1 MYCVKAITKSKVKVY
16 LAHMKITK
24 EIKVAV
30 LVILSIVLFYW
41 GFAFLKGK
49 NLFDSR
55 TKLYAIYD
63 NVAGLVEAAPVTIN
77 GLIIGKVNTIE
88 MLPDGKMKVELVIT
102 NEQINIAKSSIA
114 QIMDSGL
121 IGGREIAIINNFSDT
136 NYVQSGDKL
145 KTSNKLGLTDELA
158 NQIGPVKDKVEV
170 LLENANKLIENLN
183 ATLDASTQQKLKASI
198 ASLELTMSEFSKIS
212 KNANEILSE
221 NKSKLNTT
229 LSNFEKS
236 SGNLNSM
243 TTSLEKANLAATVK
257 KLEATLTNVNGIM
270 ANLEQGKGSMGK
282 LLNDDVMYT
291 NLTKTSKELELL
303 LQDLRLNPTRY
314 VNVSVFGKKNK
325 PYVAPVTEQNI
336 EQPKN

>member
-1 MYCVKAITKSKVKVY
+1 
-16 LAHMKITK
+16 MKITR

-41 GFAFLKGK
+41 GFTFLKGR
-49 NLFDSR
+49 NLFDNSN
-55 TKLYAIYD
+55 KLYAVYD
-63 NVAGLVEAAPVTIN
+63 NVAGLVVSAPVTIN
-77 GLIIGKVNTIE
+77 GLNIGKVNTIE
-88 MLPDGKMKVELVIT
+88 MLPDGKMKVELIIT
-102 NEQINIAKSSIA
+102 NEQIQIAKSSIA

-121 IGGREIAIINNFSDT
+121 IGGREIAILNNFSDK
-136 NYVQSGDKL
+136 NYTESGDTL
-145 KTSNKLGLTDELA
+145 KTSDKLGLTAELA
-158 NQIGPVKDKVEV
+158 NQIGPVKDKVEI
-170 LLENANKLIENLN
+170 LLENANKLIESLN
-183 ATLDASTQQKLKASI
+183 ATLDATTQQKLKSAI
-198 ASLELTMSEFSKIS
+198 ASLEVTMAEFSQTS
-212 KNANEILSE
+212 KSINGILAE

-229 LSNFEKS
+229 LSNFEKT

-243 TTSLEKANLAATVK
+243 SSSLDKADLGATVK
-257 KLEATLTNVNGIM
+257 KLEATLTSVNGMM

-282 LLNDDVMYT
+282 LLSDDAMYN

-325 PYVAPVTEQNI
+325 PYIAPTTEPII

>member
-1 MYCVKAITKSKVKVY
+1 
-16 LAHMKITK
+16 MKITK

-49 NLFDSR
+49 NLFDTS
-55 TKLYAIYD
+55 TKLYAVYD
-63 NVAGLVEAAPVTIN
+63 NVAGLVEAAPVTLN

-102 NEQINIAKSSIA
+102 NEQIKIAKSSEA

-121 IGGREIAIINNFSDT
+121 IGGREIAILNNFSDT
-136 NYVQSGDKL
+136 NYTQSGDVL
-145 KTSNKLGLTDELA
+145 KTSNKLGLTAELA

-183 ATLDASTQQKLKASI
+183 TTLDASTQQKLKASI
-198 ASLELTMSEFSKIS
+198 ASLEKTMSEFSQIS

-229 LSNFEKS
+229 LSNFEKTS
-236 SGNLNSM
+236 SNLNSM
-243 TTSLEKANLAATVK
+243 TTSLEKANLGATVK

-282 LLNDDVMYT
+282 LLNDDAIYT
-291 NLTKTSKELELL
+291 NLAKTSKELELL

-325 PYVAPVTEQNI
+325 PYVAPATEQNI
-336 EQPKN
+336 EQPKD

>member
-1 MYCVKAITKSKVKVY
+1 
-16 LAHMKITK
+16 MKITR

-41 GFAFLKGK
+41 GFTFLKGR
-49 NLFDSR
+49 NLFDNSN
-55 TKLYAIYD
+55 KLYAVYD
-63 NVAGLVEAAPVTIN
+63 NVSGLVVSAPVTIN
-77 GLIIGKVNTIE
+77 GLNIGKVNSIE
-88 MLPDGKMKVELVIT
+88 ILPTGKMKVELLIT
-102 NEQINIAKSSIA
+102 NEQIQIAKSSIA

-121 IGGREIAIINNFSDT
+121 IGGREIAILNNFSDK
-136 NYVQSGDKL
+136 NFVASGDVL
-145 KTSNKLGLTDELA
+145 KTSDKLGLTAELA

-183 ATLDASTQQKLKASI
+183 ATLDASTQQKLKSAI
-198 ASLELTMSEFSKIS
+198 ASLEVTMAEFSQTS
-212 KNANEILSE
+212 KSINGILAD
-221 NKSKLNTT
+221 NKSKLTTT
-229 LSNFEKS
+229 LANFEKT

-243 TTSLEKANLAATVK
+243 TSSLEKADLGATVK
-257 KLEATLTNVNGIM
+257 KLEATLTSVNGMM

-282 LLNDDVMYT
+282 LLSDDAMYN

-325 PYVAPVTEQNI
+325 PYVAPTNEPII

>member
-1 MYCVKAITKSKVKVY
+1 
-16 LAHMKITK
+16 MKITR

-41 GFAFLKGK
+41 GFVFLKGK
-49 NLFDSR
+49 NLFDSSN
-55 TKLYAIYD
+55 KLYAVYD
-63 NVAGLVEAAPVTIN
+63 NVAGLVISAPVTIN
-77 GLIIGKVNTIE
+77 GLNIGKVNTIE
-88 MLPDGKMKVELVIT
+88 MLPDGKMRVELVIT
-102 NEQINIAKSSIA
+102 NEQIQIAKSSIA

-121 IGGREIAIINNFSDT
+121 IGGREIAILNNFSDK
-136 NYVQSGDKL
+136 NFVESGDTL
-145 KTSNKLGLTDELA
+145 KTSDKLGLTAELA

-170 LLENANKLIENLN
+170 LLENANKLIESLN
-183 ATLDASTQQKLKASI
+183 ATLDVTTQQKLRSSI
-198 ASLELTMSEFSKIS
+198 ASLEATMAEFSQAS
-212 KNANEILSE
+212 KSVNGILDD
-221 NKSKLNTT
+221 NKSKLNTMVT
-229 LSNFEKS
+229 NFEKTS
-236 SGNLNSM
+236 SNLNSM
-243 TTSLEKANLAATVK
+243 SSSLEKADLGATVK

-282 LLNDDVMYT
+282 LLSDDAMYN

-325 PYVAPVTEQNI
+325 PYVAPTTEPII

>member
-1 MYCVKAITKSKVKVY
+1 
-16 LAHMKITK
+16 MKITK

-49 NLFDSR
+49 NLFDTS
-55 TKLYAIYD
+55 TKLYAVYD
-63 NVAGLVEAAPVTIN
+63 NVSGLVEAAPVTIN
-77 GLIIGKVNTIE
+77 GLIIGKVNAIE
-88 MLPDGKMKVELVIT
+88 MLPDGKMKVEIVIT
-102 NEQINIAKSSIA
+102 NEQIKIAKSSEA

-136 NYVQSGDKL
+136 NYTQSGDVL
-145 KTSNKLGLTDELA
+145 KASNKLGLTDELA

-183 ATLDASTQQKLKASI
+183 ATLDASTQQKLKSSI
-198 ASLELTMSEFSKIS
+198 ASLELTMSEFSQIS

-229 LSNFEKS
+229 FSNFEKT
-236 SGNLNSM
+236 SGNLNTM
-243 TTSLEKANLAATVK
+243 TTSLEKANLGATVK
-257 KLEATLTNVNGIM
+257 KLEATLTSVNGIM

-282 LLNDDVMYT
+282 LLNDDAMYT

-325 PYVAPVTEQNI
+325 PYVAPATEQNI

>member
-1 MYCVKAITKSKVKVY
+1 MFFKKYII
-16 LAHMKITK
+16 LKITR

-41 GFAFLKGK
+41 GFVFLKGR
-49 NLFDSR
+49 NLFDNSN
-55 TKLYAIYD
+55 KLYAVYD
-63 NVAGLVEAAPVTIN
+63 NVAGLVVSAPVTIN
-77 GLIIGKVNTIE
+77 GLNIGKVNTIE
-88 MLPDGKMKVELVIT
+88 MLPNGKMKVELVIT
-102 NEQINIAKSSIA
+102 NEQIQIAKSSIA

-121 IGGREIAIINNFSDT
+121 IGGREIAIINNFSDK
-136 NYVQSGDKL
+136 NYAQSGDTL
-145 KTSNKLGLTDELA
+145 KTSDKLGLTAELA

-183 ATLDASTQQKLKASI
+183 ATLDASTQQKLKSAI
-198 ASLELTMSEFSKIS
+198 ASLEVTMSEFSQTS
-212 KNANEILSE
+212 KSINGILTD
-221 NKSKLNTT
+221 NKTKLSTT
-229 LSNFEKS
+229 LSNFEKT

-243 TTSLEKANLAATVK
+243 SSSLEKADLGATVK
-257 KLEATLTNVNGIM
+257 KLDATLTSVNGMM

-282 LLNDDVMYT
+282 LLSDDAMYN

-325 PYVAPVTEQNI
+325 PYNAPAEPII
-336 EQPKN
+336 EQLKN

>member
-1 MYCVKAITKSKVKVY
+1 
-16 LAHMKITK
+16 MKISR

-41 GFAFLKGK
+41 GFVFLKGR
-49 NLFDSR
+49 NLFDNSN
-55 TKLYAIYD
+55 KLYAVYD
-63 NVAGLVEAAPVTIN
+63 NVAGLVVSAPVTIN
-77 GLIIGKVNTIE
+77 GLNIGKVNTIE

-102 NEQINIAKSSIA
+102 NEQIQIAKSSIA

-121 IGGREIAIINNFSDT
+121 IGGREIAILNNFSDK
-136 NYVQSGDKL
+136 NFVESGDTL
-145 KTSNKLGLTDELA
+145 KTSDKLGLTAELA
-158 NQIGPVKDKVEV
+158 NQIGPVKDKVEI

-183 ATLDASTQQKLKASI
+183 ATLDASTQQKLKSAI
-198 ASLELTMSEFSKIS
+198 ASLEVTMAEFSQTS
-212 KNANEILSE
+212 KSINGILAD
-221 NKSKLNTT
+221 NKTKLSTT
-229 LSNFEKS
+229 LSNFEKT

-243 TTSLEKANLAATVK
+243 TSSLEKADLGATVK
-257 KLEATLTNVNGIM
+257 KLEATLTSVNGM
-270 ANLEQGKGSMGK
+270 MTNLEQGKGSMGK
-282 LLNDDVMYT
+282 LLSDDAMYN

-325 PYVAPVTEQNI
+325 PYIAPTTEPII

>member
-1 MYCVKAITKSKVKVY
+1 LKLIFLKAVVKSQISF
-16 LAHMKITK
+16 MKFTK
-24 EIKVAV
+24 EIKVAI

-49 NLFDSR
+49 NLFDTSA
-55 TKLYAIYD
+55 KLYAVYD
-63 NVAGLVEAAPVTIN
+63 NVAGLVVSAPVTIN
-77 GLIIGKVNTIE
+77 GLIIGKVNAIE
-88 MLPDGKMKVELVIT
+88 MLPNGKMKVELIIT
-102 NEQINIAKSSIA
+102 NEEIKIAKSSVA

-136 NYVQSGDKL
+136 NYTQSADTL
-145 KTSNKLGLTDELA
+145 KTSNKLGLTAELA

-198 ASLELTMSEFSKIS
+198 ASLEITLSEFSEIS
-212 KNANEILSE
+212 INANEILSE

-229 LSNFEKS
+229 LSNFEKT
-236 SGNLNSM
+236 SGNLKTM
-243 TTSLEKANLAATVK
+243 TTSLEKANLGETVK
-257 KLEATLTNVNGIM
+257 KLEATLTNVDGIL
-270 ANLEQGKGSMGK
+270 ANLEKGKGSLGK
-282 LLNDDVMYT
+282 LLNDDTMYT

-325 PYVAPVTEQNI
+325 PYVAPLSEPKT

>member
-1 MYCVKAITKSKVKVY
+1 
-16 LAHMKITK
+16 MKITK

-49 NLFDSR
+49 NLFDTS
-55 TKLYAIYD
+55 TKLYAVYD
-63 NVAGLVEAAPVTIN
+63 NVAGLVEAAPVTLN

-102 NEQINIAKSSIA
+102 NEQIQIAKSSEA

-121 IGGREIAIINNFSDT
+121 IGGREIAILNNFSDT
-136 NYVQSGDKL
+136 NYTQSGDTL
-145 KTSNKLGLTDELA
+145 KTSNKLGLTAELA

-183 ATLDASTQQKLKASI
+183 TTLDASTQQKLKASI
-198 ASLELTMSEFSKIS
+198 ASLEKTMSEFSQIS

-229 LSNFEKS
+229 LSNFEKT
-236 SGNLNSM
+236 SGNLNTI
-243 TTSLEKANLAATVK
+243 TTSLEKANLGATVK

-270 ANLEQGKGSMGK
+270 SNLEQGKGSMGK
-282 LLNDDVMYT
+282 LLNDDAMYT

-325 PYVAPVTEQNI
+325 PYVAPATKQNI

>member
-1 MYCVKAITKSKVKVY
+1 
-16 LAHMKITK
+16 MKITK

-49 NLFDSR
+49 NLFDTS
-55 TKLYAIYD
+55 TKLYAVYD
-63 NVAGLVEAAPVTIN
+63 NVAGLVVAAPVTIN
-77 GLIIGKVNTIE
+77 GLNIGKVNTIE
-88 MLPDGKMKVELVIT
+88 MLPDGKMKVELIIT
-102 NEQINIAKSSIA
+102 NEQIQIAKSSVA

-136 NYVQSGDKL
+136 NYAQSGDTL

-158 NQIGPVKDKVEV
+158 NQIGPVKDKVEI

-183 ATLDASTQQKLKASI
+183 ATLDASTQQKLKSAI
-198 ASLELTMSEFSKIS
+198 ASLEVTMAEFSQTS
-212 KNANEILSE
+212 KSINGILAE
-221 NKSKLNTT
+221 NKTKLNTT
-229 LSNFEKS
+229 LTNFEKTS
-236 SGNLNSM
+236 SNLNAMSS
-243 TTSLEKANLAATVK
+243 SLEKADLGATVK
-257 KLEATLTNVNGIM
+257 KLETTLTSVNGM
-270 ANLEQGKGSMGK
+270 MTNLEQGKGTMGK
-282 LLNDDVMYT
+282 LLSDDAMYN

-325 PYVAPVTEQNI
+325 PYIAPTTEPII

>member
-1 MYCVKAITKSKVKVY
+1 
-16 LAHMKITK
+16 MKITK

-41 GFAFLKGK
+41 GFVFLKGK
-49 NLFDSR
+49 NLFDTS
-55 TKLYAIYD
+55 TKLYAVYG
-63 NVAGLVEAAPVTIN
+63 NVAGLVVSAPVTIN
-77 GLIIGKVNTIE
+77 GLNIGKVNAIE
-88 MLPDGKMKVELVIT
+88 ILPDGKMKVELIIS
-102 NEQINIAKSSIA
+102 NEEIQIAKSSEA

-136 NYVQSGDKL
+136 NYAKSGDQL
-145 KTSNKLGLTDELA
+145 KTSNKLGLTAELA

-183 ATLDASTQQKLKASI
+183 ATLDATTQKKLKASI
-198 ASLELTMSEFSKIS
+198 ASLEITMSEFSQIS
-212 KNANEILSE
+212 KNTNEILSE

-229 LSNFEKS
+229 LSNFEKTS
-236 SGNLNSM
+236 DNLNTM
-243 TTSLEKANLAATVK
+243 TTSLEKANLGATVK
-257 KLEATLTNVNGIM
+257 KLEATLSNVNGIL
-270 ANLEQGKGSMGK
+270 ANLEQGKGSLGK
-282 LLNDDVMYT
+282 LLNDDAMYT

-325 PYVAPVTEQNI
+325 PYVAPFEAPKT

>member
-1 MYCVKAITKSKVKVY
+1 
-16 LAHMKITK
+16 MKITR

-41 GFAFLKGK
+41 GFTFLKGR
-49 NLFDSR
+49 NLFDSSN
-55 TKLYAIYD
+55 KLYAVYD
-63 NVAGLVEAAPVTIN
+63 NVAGLVVSAPVTIN
-77 GLIIGKVNTIE
+77 GLNIGKVNTIE

-102 NEQINIAKSSIA
+102 NEQIKIAKSSIA

-121 IGGREIAIINNFSDT
+121 IGGREIAIINNFSDK
-136 NYVQSGDKL
+136 NYTQSGDIL
-145 KTSNKLGLTDELA
+145 KTSDKLGLTAELA
-158 NQIGPVKDKVEV
+158 NQIGPVKDKVEI
-170 LLENANKLIENLN
+170 LLENANKLIQNLN
-183 ATLDASTQQKLKASI
+183 ATLDASTQQKLKSAI
-198 ASLELTMSEFSKIS
+198 ASLEVTMAEFSQTS
-212 KNANEILSE
+212 KSINGILVE

-229 LSNFEKS
+229 LTNFEKT
-236 SGNLNSM
+236 SGNLNAMSS
-243 TTSLEKANLAATVK
+243 SLEKADLGATVK
-257 KLEATLTNVNGIM
+257 KLEATLTSVNGMM

-282 LLNDDVMYT
+282 LLSDDAMYN

-325 PYVAPVTEQNI
+325 PYTAPTTEPII

>member
-1 MYCVKAITKSKVKVY
+1 
-16 LAHMKITK
+16 MKITR

-41 GFAFLKGK
+41 GFVFLKGR
-49 NLFDSR
+49 NLFDNSN
-55 TKLYAIYD
+55 KLYAVYD
-63 NVAGLVEAAPVTIN
+63 NVAGLVVSAPVTIN
-77 GLIIGKVNTIE
+77 GLNIGKVNSIE

-102 NEQINIAKSSIA
+102 NEQIQTAKSSIA

-121 IGGREIAIINNFSDT
+121 IGGREIAIINNFSDK
-136 NYVQSGDKL
+136 NYTESGDTL
-145 KTSNKLGLTDELA
+145 QTSAKLGLTAELA
-158 NQIGPVKDKVEV
+158 NQIGPVKDKVEI
-170 LLENANKLIENLN
+170 LLENANKLIESLN
-183 ATLDASTQQKLKASI
+183 ATLDATTQQKLKSAI
-198 ASLELTMSEFSKIS
+198 ASLEVTMAEFSQTS
-212 KNANEILSE
+212 KSINGILAE

-229 LSNFEKS
+229 LSNFEKT
-236 SGNLNSM
+236 SGNLNAMSS
-243 TTSLEKANLAATVK
+243 SLEKADLGATVK
-257 KLEATLTNVNGIM
+257 KLEATLTSVNGMM

-282 LLNDDVMYT
+282 LLSDDAMYN

-325 PYVAPVTEQNI
+325 PYIAPTTEPII